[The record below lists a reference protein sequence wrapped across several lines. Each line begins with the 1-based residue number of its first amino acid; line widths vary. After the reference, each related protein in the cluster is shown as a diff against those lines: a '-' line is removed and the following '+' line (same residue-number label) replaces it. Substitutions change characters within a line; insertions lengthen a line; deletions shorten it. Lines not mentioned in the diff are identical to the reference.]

1 MNDSLLILGAGQYG
15 CVVKE
20 IAQAMNCFQSIDYLD
35 DQNPIAIGKLADYTY
50 FAEKYTCAVVAIGNP
65 QMRLAYLEK
74 LKGHYRLPNLIHPH
88 SYISTSAQLGC
99 GCVVEPMAV
108 VHANTKVGTGC
119 LICAGAV
126 VNHNSELGDGCQID
140 CNSTVPARSVVQ
152 NHTKVG
158 AGTVFCYGNIDG

>member
-15 CVVKE
+15 CVVRE
-20 IAQAMNCFQSIDYLD
+20 IAQAMDCFQTIDYLD
-35 DQNPIAIGKLADYTY
+35 DQNPIAIGKLADYQQ

-65 QMRLAYLEK
+65 QVRLGYLEK
-74 LKGHYRLPNLIHPH
+74 LKDHYNLPNLIHPK
-88 SYISTSAQLGC
+88 SYVSPSAQLSS

-108 VHANTKVGTGC
+108 IQANTSVGVGC

-126 VNHNSELGDGCQID
+126 VNHNSVLGAGCQID

-152 NHTKVG
+152 SLTKVKPG
-158 AGTVFCYGNIDG
+158 EVFCPA